1 MKTGKPE
8 VTKAGKETTKIVN
21 YIASFRYEDIP
32 LDVVQQAKMIVLD
45 TLGVTL
51 AARIKDTEI
60 SRIITEFVHA
70 LDQKR
75 ESTLI
80 GTLYMSSCLN
90 AAFANATMA
99 HDIIELDE
107 VHSKANTH
115 TAAVIVPTAL
125 AVCEKEKKTGKDLIA
140 AVVLG
145 YDVECRL
152 AVALDDKA
160 MYARCFHPTSVCGC
174 FGAVAAAAKL
184 LGLDKKEIRNALG
197 LAGCQASGLIAWE
210 TEPLHMSKSFQAGI
224 PARNGITA
232 TLLAQLKYIG
242 PPAIFDGKYNV
253 FDAFSDKHNYELVTE
268 GLGTRF
274 DIMGAGIKQY
284 SCCRHIHSPLD
295 AFLELLDSYALSPE
309 EIEKITVRVS
319 ETAALMTDNNELVTH
334 NAQHVLAMAAFDKEV
349 KVEQYREQRYKN
361 PEVQELSRKI
371 KLIADPDLQKL
382 YPLKWVAIV
391 TVDTKDGRSFTKRVD
406 HAKGDPEN
414 PFSPEDIKEKF
425 LSLTVDGIGIDRSQ
439 QIIDILEEL
448 GKMEDIRELSLLL
461 RA

>member
-1 MKTGKPE
+1 MKAKNPK
-8 VTKAGKETTKIVN
+8 VTKAGKETDKIAD
-21 YIASFRYEDIP
+21 YIASFRYENIP
-32 LDVVQQAKMIVLD
+32 WEVVQQAKMVILD

-51 AARIKDTEI
+51 AARVKDTEI
-60 SRIITEFVHA
+60 SRLITEFVHS
-70 LDQKR
+70 LDQKE

-80 GTLYMSSCLN
+80 GTTYTSTCLN
-90 AAFANATMA
+90 AALANATMA
-99 HDIIELDE
+99 HDIVELDE

-125 AVCEKEKKTGKDLIA
+125 AVCEKEKKTGKDFIA

-152 AVALDDKA
+152 GVALDDMA
-160 MYARCFHPTSVCGC
+160 MYARCFHPTSICGC
-174 FGAVAAAAKL
+174 FGAVAAAARL
-184 LGLDKKEIRNALG
+184 LELDKEEIRNALG

-232 TLLAQLKYIG
+232 TLLAQLKYAG
-242 PPAIFDGKYNV
+242 PPAIFDGEYNI
-253 FDAFSDKHNYELVTE
+253 FDAFSGKHNYVLLTE
-268 GLGTRF
+268 DLGTRF
-274 DIMGAGIKQY
+274 DIMGAGLKQY

-295 AFLELLDSYALSPE
+295 AFLQLLDNYALCPE

-334 NAQHVLAMAAFDKEV
+334 NAQYALAMAAFDK
-349 KVEQYREQRYKN
+349 KVEMNQYRDQRYKN
-361 PEVQELSRKI
+361 PEVQELSQKI

-382 YPLKWVAIV
+382 YPLRWVAIV

-414 PFSPEDIKEKF
+414 PLTPEEIKEKF
-425 LSLTVDGIGIDRSQ
+425 LSLIVDGIGIDRSQ

-448 GKMEDIRELSLLL
+448 EKVEDIRELSLLL